1 MSERPTETVDSAR
14 AALLLAAIIDSS
26 EDAIVSKDLNGVVK
40 SWNNAAEAMFQY
52 TAAEMIGKSIRTII
66 PADRQAEEDEVL
78 SKIRAGVPV
87 THFETVRQRK
97 DGSPVEISLSVSPV
111 KDAGGRIIGASKIAR
126 DITVQKQLLRE
137 LAETSR
143 VKDEFLA
150 TLSHE
155 LRTPLNAVLGYTQ
168 MLRSGNIAEDRR
180 RQVVE
185 IIERNAQLLSQL
197 VSDVLDVS
205 SVVTGKL
212 RLRLAGVDL
221 RDIVGSSVE
230 IVQPSADAKGLTIT
244 ITSPEAA
251 LIVRGDADRLHQVFW
266 NLLANAV
273 KFTPRDGRIALTV
286 TRERNEAR
294 VDVTDTGIGVPPE
307 FLQRLF
313 ERFTQVETGS
323 RRETGGLGLGL
334 ALVRYF
340 VEAHG
345 GRVTASSPGEGQGS
359 TFSVLLPLAPQAG
372 AAR

>member
-1 MSERPTETVDSAR
+1 MSEWPTEPVDPER
-14 AALLLAAIIDSS
+14 AALLLAAIVDSS
-26 EDAIVSKDLNGVVK
+26 EDAIVSKDLNGIVK
-40 SWNNAAEAMFQY
+40 SWNKAAEAMFQY
-52 TAAEMIGKSIRTII
+52 TAAEMVGKSIRTII
-66 PADRQAEEDEVL
+66 PAERQAEEDEVL

-111 KDAGGRIIGASKIAR
+111 KDATGRIIGASKIAR
-126 DITVQKQLLRE
+126 DISVQKQLLRE

-180 RQVVE
+180 QQVTE

-212 RLRLAGVDL
+212 RLKLAGVDL
-221 RDIVGSSVE
+221 RDIISSSIQ
-230 IVQPSADAKGLTIT
+230 IVQPSVDAKGLKVGLSTPRT
-244 ITSPEAA
+244 P

-266 NLLANAV
+266 NLLTNAV
-273 KFTPRDGRIALTV
+273 KFTPREGRIDVTV

-294 VDVTDTGIGVPPE
+294 VEVTDTGIGVPPE
-307 FLQRLF
+307 FVRRLF
-313 ERFTQVETGS
+313 ERFTQVENGS
-323 RRETGGLGLGL
+323 QREFGGLGLGL

-359 TFSVLLPLAPQAG
+359 TFTVQLPLAPQAD
-372 AAR
+372 AAP